1 MHAAAPG
8 ELVGA
13 RPAALDDAEAATLP
27 IAYGTARYAL
37 EYLASLQPGE
47 RVLIHAA
54 AGGVGL
60 AAVRLAQ
67 HVGAEVFATAG
78 SPTKRDYLHGLGV
91 THVYD
96 SRSVDFAQQ
105 ILVDTGGH
113 GVDVVLN
120 SLTGD
125 FIPASLT
132 ALTDGGRFLEI
143 GKRGIWEPEQV
154 AALDRAIQYFVVYL
168 GGVCQEQPAVAQT
181 LLRSIVDD
189 IEAGILQ
196 PLPVRSFPITDS
208 ATAFRFMAQAR
219 HIGKIALILESRRSA
234 EASLL
239 RADATYL
246 VTGGLSGLGL
256 RVARDLV
263 RRGGRHLVLVGRG
276 EPSAES
282 RDVVGEMEALGVEV
296 RLLRADVGRREDVA
310 HVLKT
315 IQADMP
321 PLRGLVHA
329 AGVIEDAILQNQTW
343 AAFERVLSPKLDGTW
358 HLHSLTADCS
368 LDFFVLFSAAATLLG
383 SPGQAN
389 YAAANAFLDGM
400 AHLRRASGLPALSIN
415 WGPWADTGMA
425 AGMSET
431 GKRRLAARGFGSIAP
446 QRGLD
451 MLHDLLGTD
460 ATQVAVL
467 PMDWNAFAASLPATP
482 GSLVVDCVNRAGA
495 SRPARPMR
503 TQPPSVAPDLLQQI
517 AAAPRGRRRILVL
530 RFVREQAGTVL
541 DLDPSRIDPRR
552 PLNALGL
559 DSLMAVELRNALAS
573 TFELELPVTL
583 LFDYPTIDDLTDHL
597 LRALP
602 DDQIVEPE
610 LADEPI
616 RSEAIDELDQLSED
630 EAELLLLA
638 ELGPVRKERAK

>member
-1 MHAAAPG
+1 
-8 ELVGA
+8 
-13 RPAALDDAEAATLP
+13 
-27 IAYGTARYAL
+27 
-37 EYLASLQPGE
+37 
-47 RVLIHAA
+47 
-54 AGGVGL
+54 
-60 AAVRLAQ
+60 
-67 HVGAEVFATAG
+67 
-78 SPTKRDYLHGLGV
+78 
-91 THVYD
+91 
-96 SRSVDFAQQ
+96 
-105 ILVDTGGH
+105 
-113 GVDVVLN
+113 
-120 SLTGD
+120 
-125 FIPASLT
+125 
-132 ALTDGGRFLEI
+132 
-143 GKRGIWEPEQV
+143 
-154 AALDRAIQYFVVYL
+154 
-168 GGVCQEQPAVAQT
+168 
-181 LLRSIVDD
+181 
-189 IEAGILQ
+189 
-196 PLPVRSFPITDS
+196 
-208 ATAFRFMAQAR
+208 
-219 HIGKIALILESRRSA
+219 
-234 EASLL
+234 
-239 RADATYL
+239 
-246 VTGGLSGLGL
+246 
-256 RVARDLV
+256 
-263 RRGGRHLVLVGRG
+263 
-276 EPSAES
+276 
-282 RDVVGEMEALGVEV
+282 VGEMEALGVEV